1 MLTSLKDDEVQQEDS
16 WALIGTYF
24 RDRGL
29 VSQQLE
35 SFNDFIM
42 YKLQEIVDEHP
53 PIVINPQPQYRPDE
67 QIDTSIQYVLKFG
80 QLSLSRP
87 SVEEREGVARGLWPS
102 EARLRSLTYASP
114 VFVDAEQKIYRIH
127 EDGTQTLLHETT
139 YSRLPLAK
147 IPIMLRSEYCWTHN
161 ITERELQSAGECI
174 YDQGG
179 YFIINGMEKVLIGQ
193 ERMANNFVY
202 LFQKKQPSK
211 YTWIAEVRSN
221 REGMQATSGFSVK
234 LRGGSQG
241 QVVATLPY
249 IRTDIPIAILFRALG
264 VLSDKDILLRCVY
277 DFSDS
282 QMLAILRPSLEETFE
297 FSSQEV
303 CLDFIGKRGPTVGA
317 IREKRIQYARELLE
331 REVLPHVGVTIGC
344 EFRKAYF
351 IGYMVHRL
359 CMGALGRVPEDDRD
373 HFGKKRLDLA
383 GPLVAASFGQS
394 FRKMMKDMRRLL
406 QRNID
411 NGKEFDVAG
420 VIRSASYITQTL
432 QYQFAT
438 GNWGKDR
445 DGKIVRTGVAQVLSR
460 LTFASALSYLRRLNT
475 PLGREGTLAKP
486 RQLHNTHWGMIC
498 PAETPEG
505 HAVGLVKN
513 LALMCEISVGYRPFA
528 IRTFLDEW
536 GMDSIDEVPPEDIK
550 DKIKVFLNGNWV
562 GCFDDSEDSIT
573 NLRMIRRSGEIPY
586 ETSIVL
592 DVVNREVKL
601 FTDAGRSM
609 RPLYIVGE
617 DGELKIR
624 KSHIATLLGIK
635 IPGNNSNEDMKILSE
650 VNLPEGGISRDSDF
664 TWDDLIKSGI
674 IEYIDCEEEETA
686 MIAMFMNDLRDARG
700 YCSTY
705 THCEIHPSLILG
717 ICASIIPFPDH
728 NQSPRNV
735 YQSAMGKQAMGVYTS
750 NYNVRMDTLGY
761 VLYYPQKPLVTTRAM
776 TYMRFR
782 ELPAGINCIVGI
794 MCYSGYNQEDSL
806 IMNQSSIDRGLFRSV
821 FFRTYVSEEKQI
833 GSNLIEA
840 FELPNPDEVSG
851 LRFGNYGNLDRDG
864 LIEPGNRVL
873 GDDIIIGKFGPIP
886 PEERDNRI
894 ERLTKRDCS
903 IGLRSSEHGI
913 VDEVL
918 LSTNSK
924 GVKFTKVKVRTI
936 RVPHIGDKF
945 ASRHGQKGTIGIT
958 YRMEDMPFTQDGI
971 VPDII
976 MNPHAIPSRMTIGH
990 LIECILGKTCA
1001 IEGMEGDATP
1011 FTKVTVEEI
1020 SNRLH
1025 AAGFQRNGNE
1035 VMYNGHTGRQLE
1047 SRIFIGPTYYQRLKH
1062 MVDDKIHAR
1071 AKGAITMLTR
1081 QPREGRSREG
1091 GLRFGEME
1099 RDCMIS
1105 HGAAKMLKERLFDQ
1119 CDAYRVHVCEL
1130 CGLICTADLGKQH
1143 YECKVCSNKSQIS
1156 QVCLPYACKLLLQEL
1171 MAMSIYPRLQLQ
1183 TA

>member
-1 MLTSLKDDEVQQEDS
+1 MQNRFEMTSEQKNEEIQQEDS

-29 VSQQLE
+29 VNQQLE

-53 PIVINPQPQYRPDE
+53 PIIITPQSQYRPDE
-67 QIDTSIQYVLKFG
+67 QVDTRVRYVLKFG

-87 SVEEREGVARGLWPS
+87 SVEEREGVARGLWPN
-102 EARLRSLTYASP
+102 EARLRNLTYSSP
-114 VFVDAEQKIYRIH
+114 VFVDAEQKVYRI
-127 EDGTQTLLHETT
+127 EDDGSETLVHETV

-161 ITERELQSAGECI
+161 ISERELQSAGECV

-179 YFIINGMEKVLIGQ
+179 YFIINGMEKVLVGQ

-202 LFQKKQPSK
+202 LFQKSQPSK
-211 YTWIAEVRSN
+211 YTWIAEIRSN

-234 LRGGSQG
+234 LRGSDGNQG
-241 QVVATLPY
+241 QIVATLPY

-264 VLSDKDILLRCVY
+264 VLSDKDILSRCVY
-277 DFSDS
+277 DFNDT
-282 QMLAILRPSLEETFE
+282 QMLALLRPSLEETFE
-297 FSSQEV
+297 FFSQDV

-317 IREKRIQYARELLE
+317 TREKRIQYAKELFEKEL
-331 REVLPHVGVTIGC
+331 LPHVGIASGS
-344 EFRKAYF
+344 ESRKAYF
-351 IGYMVHRL
+351 IGYMVHKL
-359 CMGALGRVPEDDRD
+359 CLGALGRVPEDDRD

-383 GPLVAASFGQS
+383 GPLVAASFGQC
-394 FRKMMKDMRRLL
+394 FRKMMKDVRRLL

-420 VIRSASYITQTL
+420 VIRSASYITQTI

-438 GNWGKDR
+438 GNWGKDK
-445 DGKIVRTGVAQVLSR
+445 DGKIIRTGVSQVLSR
-460 LTFASALSYLRRLNT
+460 LTFTSALSYLRRLNT
-475 PLGREGTLAKP
+475 PLGREGKFAKP

-505 HAVGLVKN
+505 HSVGLVKN
-513 LALMCEISVGYRPFA
+513 LALMCEISVGYRPYA

-536 GMDSIDEVPPEDIK
+536 GMDSIDEIPPEGIK
-550 DKIKVFLNGNWV
+550 RKIKVFLNGNWV
-562 GCFDDSEDSIT
+562 GCFDDSEDSIS
-573 NLRMIRRSGEIPY
+573 NLKMIRRSGEIPY

-601 FTDAGRSM
+601 FTDSGRSM

-617 DGELKIR
+617 DGDLKIK
-624 KSHIATLLGIK
+624 KSHI
-635 IPGNNSNEDMKILSE
+635 NSLLSE
-650 VNLPEGGISRDSDF
+650 NSGFGEKMDDYKHEC
-664 TWDDLIKSGI
+664 TWDDLVNTGI
-674 IEYIDCEEEETA
+674 IEYIDCEEEETS
-686 MIAMFMNDLRDARG
+686 MIAMFINDLRIDRG

-717 ICASIIPFPDH
+717 VCASIIPFPDH

-821 FFRTYVSEEKQI
+821 FFRTYVSEEKQV

-840 FELPNPDEVSG
+840 FELPNPEEVSG
-851 LRFGNYGNLDRDG
+851 LRFGNYGNLDLDG

-873 GDDIIIGKFGPIP
+873 GDDIIIGKVGPIN
-886 PEERDNRI
+886 PEDRDTRI
-894 ERLTKRDCS
+894 QKLTKRDCS
-903 IGLRSSEHGI
+903 VGIRSSEHGV

-924 GVKFTKVKVRTI
+924 GVKFAKVKVRTI
-936 RVPHIGDKF
+936 RIPHVGDKF

-958 YRMEDMPFTQDGI
+958 YRTEDMPFTQDGI
-971 VPDII
+971 IPDII

-990 LIECILGKTCA
+990 LIECLLGKACA
-1001 IEGMEGDATP
+1001 IQGLEGDATP
-1011 FTKVTVEEI
+1011 FTKITVEEI
-1020 SNRLH
+1020 SHRLH
-1025 AAGFQRNGNE
+1025 SSGFQKNGNE
-1035 VMYNGHTGRQLE
+1035 VMYNGHTGKRLE

-1071 AKGAITMLTR
+1071 ARGAVTMLTR
-1081 QPREGRSREG
+1081 QPREGRAREG

-1119 CDAYRVHVCEL
+1119 CDAYRVHICEI
-1130 CGLICTADLGKQH
+1130 CGLICIADLGKQH
-1143 YECKVCSNKSQIS
+1143 FECNACNNKSQIS
-1156 QVCLPYACKLLLQEL
+1156 QICIPYACKLLLQEL
-1171 MAMSIYPRLQLQ
+1171 MAMSIYPRLHLQ